1 MGLAVGIDIGGT
13 KIAGGIVDDDG
24 NILQMDRRSTPS
36 RGPDALEKV
45 VIDLVNEYKSEYD
58 IEAVGIGFAGFV
70 DEKRSR
76 VLLAP
81 NLGWSDEP
89 LQLAIESK
97 VNIPVVVENDANA
110 AAWGEYRFSGAQL
123 PEDMVCVTVGTGI
136 GGGLILGGNLYRGAH
151 GLAAEFGH
159 LNIEP
164 GGRLCA
170 CGNRGCWSNTQAA
183 THWCA
188 RRVCWLPNAAMKP
201 RCSWTLVTA
210 PPKVWRVS
218 TSRSLPARTTRWHW
232 LPSTR

>member
-13 KIAGGIVDDDG
+13 KIAGGVVDDDG

-136 GGGLILGGNLYRGAH
+136 GGGLIHPSFAVV
-151 GLAAEFGH
+151 
-159 LNIEP
+159 P
-164 GGRLCA
+164 SPCA
-170 CGNRGCWSNTQAA
+170 CTK
-183 THWCA
+183 A
-188 RRVCWLPNAAMKP
+188 RALPG
-201 RCSWTLVTA
+201 LVS
-210 PPKVWRVS
+210 KC
-218 TSRSLPARTTRWHW
+218 
-232 LPSTR
+232 STRLAWA